1 MIQKS
6 FNLIKGFRGCA
17 CACAKEEKEEGITF
31 R

>member
-17 CACAKEEKEEGITF
+17 CAKEEKEEGITF